1 MSTKR
6 ISIAIDGHSSSG
18 KSTMAK
24 QLAKHLGYS
33 YIDTGA
39 MYRAVTLFALQH
51 GFINEQS
58 AEVDAEALQRAL
70 PQIDIEFKIDAA
82 TGAQS
87 TWLCGECVEQEIRAM
102 RVSSFVSK
110 VAAIAAVRHALVAI
124 QQQMGKDGGIVMDG
138 RDIGT
143 VVLPDAE
150 MKVFVDASPE
160 RRAQRRYDEMK
171 AKGDSTVTYD
181 EVLKN
186 VLERD
191 YADTH
196 RAESPLRKAEDAL
209 VLDNSDMT
217 REEQNQWLI
226 DRFNEITAKL

>member
-1 MSTKR
+1 
-6 ISIAIDGHSSSG
+6 
-18 KSTMAK
+18 
-24 QLAKHLGYS
+24 
-33 YIDTGA
+33 
-39 MYRAVTLFALQH
+39 
-51 GFINEQS
+51 
-58 AEVDAEALQRAL
+58 
-70 PQIDIEFKIDAA
+70 
-82 TGAQS
+82 
-87 TWLCGECVEQEIRAM
+87 M

-181 EVLKN
+181 EVLQN